1 MTRVPVRFRD
11 SIPVSKETK

>member
-1 MTRVPVRFRD
+1 VPVRFRD